1 MCPQQS
7 KVKQKH
13 WDVWLLYTYRVECRD
28 GWWQG
33 YCDTER
39 GEERG
44 YQQNKKLDFW
54 LADVRRYFIT
64 SQSRNGGQLWGF
76 ALLQSTN
83 SILVLDCKNGGNSCQ
98 KKKKEKKKK
107 KRSEIGKWARKCT
120 VSCWLSV
127 ASSWWSG
134 QILRLPR
141 HVCML
146 SKTGLNDVFSLP
158 HMHLLWTLTAPQVT
172 FKNNASFVY
181 ISNNSH
187 FSFKLK
193 KAKYFC
199 MLLAEFHNQVW
210 FVFLGP
216 SYL

>member
-1 MCPQQS
+1 MS
-7 KVKQKH
+7 ADISSH
-13 WDVWLLYTYRVECRD
+13 LSLE
-28 GWWQG
+28 
-33 YCDTER
+33 TEVNCGGLPCFR
-39 GEERG
+39 ARTVYWYWTAKMEETVA
-44 YQQNKKLDFW
+44 KK
-54 LADVRRYFIT
+54 R
-64 SQSRNGGQLWGF
+64 
-76 ALLQSTN
+76 
-83 SILVLDCKNGGNSCQ
+83 
-98 KKKKEKKKK
+98 KKEKKKK